1 MLADLPHTLYK
12 RKGKDGDKVNTQSE
26 VDEATRLMQEAYE
39 RRKQQEG
46 YSINDI
52 FAGKAD
58 MEKEEENN

>member
-12 RKGKDGDKVNTQSE
+12 RRGKDGGKVNTQEE

-39 RRKQQEG
+39 RKQREEG

-58 MEKEEENN
+58 MEKEENN